1 MDLDLAGRTAVVT
14 GASRGIGLEIVRALV
29 AEGVTVVAGA
39 RTPTDELRALTDHA
53 VAVDLAV
60 AGGPEELIAAAL
72 ADVGGI
78 DLLVNNVGGNPAP
91 FDGFLSVTDE
101 HWDHVFELNLMS
113 TVRATRA
120 ALPSLVERRGAIVNV
135 ASTNAHLAQP
145 VVVAYA
151 AAKAA
156 LLNLGKALADEFGPQ
171 GVRVNTI
178 SPGPTLTPLWTD
190 PGSAGAAMATAMG
203 MTQTQLIEHA
213 RRRADHRRRA
223 AEGRLS
229 GRARAQD
236 DAVELEQDRVGL
248 VREAAAVEHR
258 ERGRVVL
265 RREGDDRSQP
275 LQRRRVLER
284 QPRQLGR
291 VAAPLQ
297 LGRDDEAGLDLGA
310 AGDDRVAEP
319 DLADEGAAVAL
330 AHRPRAEA
338 VALPVGVEVA
348 DERLALLARADA
360 AEMRG
365 PQRLRD
371 ARVGEQRRVVVEV
384 GGEVDRRRD
393 EAVGRERL
401 RERGG
406 GHRLSVRRTGAR
418 SAPCRRVPQAPALI
432 RAGDPA
438 P

>member
-203 MTQTQLIEHA
+203 MTQTQLIEQLPA
-213 RRRADHRRRA
+213 MAGMTNGAMTDP
-223 AEGRLS
+223 AE
-229 GRARAQD
+229 
-236 DAVELEQDRVGL
+236 
-248 VREAAAVEHR
+248 
-258 ERGRVVL
+258 
-265 RREGDDRSQP
+265 
-275 LQRRRVLER
+275 
-284 QPRQLGR
+284 
-291 VAAPLQ
+291 VAALVTV
-297 LGRDDEAGLDLGA
+297 LASGA
-310 AGDDRVAEP
+310 AP
-319 DLADEGAAVAL
+319 S
-330 AHRPRAEA
+330 
-338 VALPVGVEVA
+338 
-348 DERLALLARADA
+348 
-360 AEMRG
+360 MRG
-365 PQRLRD
+365 AELIID
-371 ARVGEQRRVVVEV
+371 
-384 GGEVDRRRD
+384 GGLLK
-393 EAVGRERL
+393 AV
-401 RERGG
+401 
-406 GHRLSVRRTGAR
+406 
-418 SAPCRRVPQAPALI
+418 
-432 RAGDPA
+432 
-438 P
+438 